1 MFDYKG
7 KNFIVTGAAGSI
19 GRAVTEIIIE
29 CGGNVWALDAD
40 GQTLEQMAK
49 ELPKS
54 QFIGK
59 KIDLSSP
66 DVITDAFSDIIASCG
81 TLHGLVNCV
90 GILSTT
96 PLEDVSRAEWDR
108 VIAINLTGVFTAI
121 QTVFPHMKNN
131 RYGRI
136 VNVSSVAGKIGGGLL
151 GRCAYAT
158 SKAGLNGLTKVVA
171 KEGGPYG
178 VCCNAVCPGWTD
190 SRMVNHLMDE
200 ANTARIGNMVSLHRP
215 ATPREAAWPVV
226 FLLSDEAG
234 YINGEITDVDGGLV
248 FD

>member
-1 MFDYKG
+1 MLNLKERNY
-7 KNFIVTGAAGSI
+7 IVTGAAGSI
-19 GRAVTEIIIE
+19 GREIAKIIIE

-40 GQTLEQMAK
+40 EVTLKEMAK
-49 ELPKS
+49 ELPS
-54 QFIGK
+54 EQFTWN

-66 DVITDAFSDIIASCG
+66 EVIRDAFSDIIETLG
-81 TLHGLVNCV
+81 TVHGLVNCV
-90 GILSTT
+90 GILSIA
-96 PLEDVSRAEWDR
+96 PLEELSQAEWDR
-108 VIAINLTGVFTAI
+108 VIAVNLTGVFVAI

-131 RYGRI
+131 RSGRI
-136 VNVSSVAGKIGGGLL
+136 VNVSSVAGKVGGGIL

-171 KEGGPYG
+171 KEGGAYG

-190 SRMVNHLMDE
+190 SRMVNYLMDD
-200 ANTARIGNMVSLHRP
+200 ANTTRIGNMVSMRRA
-215 ATPREAAWPVV
+215 ATAREAAFPAV

-234 YINGEITDVDGGLV
+234 YMNGEIMDVDGGLV